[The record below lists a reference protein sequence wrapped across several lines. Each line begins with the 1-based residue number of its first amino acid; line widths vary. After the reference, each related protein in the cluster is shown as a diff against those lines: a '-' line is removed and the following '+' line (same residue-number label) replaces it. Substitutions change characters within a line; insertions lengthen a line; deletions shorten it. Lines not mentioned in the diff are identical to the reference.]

1 MTVSAPSAPTA
12 VIATGAYTSA
22 SRGRGRGVTLWALDR
37 ADLTM
42 RELATVELEDPS
54 FLLWSEDGTLLHVV
68 QETSPTRLT
77 TLRVAA
83 DGAGAEVL
91 GDLELTGSGGCHAAP
106 GLREGTLVVTDYA
119 SGHVEVVRLDEEGR
133 PVAVLDVC
141 DQDSYRP
148 AREGH
153 PHQAVV
159 LPGTELLAVSD
170 LGMDRVYLYK
180 QDSAGTIDLTG
191 EISAPRF
198 SGPRHLAADHESRTV
213 YVACEL
219 SGQIVDFTR
228 IEATAEQ
235 PGPAFSAGRP
245 LRASGRDGENRPS
258 HIEVS
263 RHENHLFVA
272 NRGPDTISAFSLGM
286 MRPELVSEIEVGAEP
301 RHFARVAELMLVAAQ
316 EGDRID
322 VLRWDG
328 MHLGTAADPVPAPSV
343 TCIAPRP

>member
-1 MTVSAPSAPTA
+1 MTQSALSEPHA

-22 SRGRGRGVTLWALDR
+22 SRGRGKGVTLWALDR

-42 RELATVELEDPS
+42 RELASIELEDPS
-54 FLLWSEDGTLLHVV
+54 FLLWDQDGTLLHVV
-68 QETSPTRLT
+68 QETSPTRLV
-77 TLRVAA
+77 TLKVDAE
-83 DGAGAEVL
+83 GTGAEVI
-91 GDLELTGSGGCHAAP
+91 GELELTGSGGCHVAP
-106 GLREGTLVVTDYA
+106 GLRTGTLVVTDYA
-119 SGHVEVVRLDEEGR
+119 SGHVEVVSLDAEGR
-133 PVAVLDVC
+133 PVAVVDVC

-148 AREGH
+148 GREGH
-153 PHQAVV
+153 PHQAVP

-180 QDSAGTIDLTG
+180 QDSAGTIDLEG

-228 IEATAEQ
+228 LEATADQ
-235 PGPAFSAGRP
+235 TGPAFSAGRP
-245 LRASGRDGENRPS
+245 IAASGREGENRPS

-263 RHENHLFVA
+263 RRENHLFVA
-272 NRGPDTISAFSLGM
+272 NRGPNTISAFSLGM

-301 RHFARVAELMLVAAQ
+301 RHFARVAELMLVASQ
-316 EGDRID
+316 ESDRID

-328 MHLGTAADPVPAPSV
+328 MRLDTAAEPAPAPSV
-343 TCIAPRP
+343 SCIAPRP